1 MISFSSPKQVSAH
14 FVLNL
19 KIEKMDNPIFN
30 RQFVLQCNRVF
41 NLSKFT
47 DLKNKGY
54 YAKKLKTF
62 GA

>member
-1 MISFSSPKQVSAH
+1 VSAH
-14 FVLNL
+14 YVLNL
-19 KIEKMDNPIFN
+19 KIEKMDNPIFT

-62 GA
+62 DA